1 MRSFVLASVVVVP
14 AVLGTGCS
22 QRLTPDEVR
31 SLLDEPKGTV
41 SSAVMPAITR
51 DLFMTDRATR
61 AEGLANLVK
70 SDHSGGGDDGGGDGQ
85 EGVGEAIGDTFCVG
99 GLVTSVASFDD
110 CKSDGDC
117 KAELTLDSC
126 LLRVGDPGVDE
137 AANGKIV
144 FKIDN
149 TIDKHV
155 ADTSLSLEFQGW
167 ESSRDDD
174 TLDALDGEIALD
186 SLIDDAN
193 DHAEVVFAAD
203 LDARV
208 RNKDRGFLDDGYV
221 EQTHL
226 QAGLRFTADSTDT
239 SASGAIEVLASVD
252 EDGSRE
258 DSVVIRLTGEGHQ
271 IDAEN
276 ATAGAAL
283 EVVGENGTFSC
294 TWSAT
299 SQEGSRDGVT
309 VASTGQCTDE
319 NGEVFD
325 FDGKAVSKH

>member
-1 MRSFVLASVVVVP
+1 
-14 AVLGTGCS
+14 
-22 QRLTPDEVR
+22 
-31 SLLDEPKGTV
+31 
-41 SSAVMPAITR
+41 
-51 DLFMTDRATR
+51 
-61 AEGLANLVK
+61 
-70 SDHSGGGDDGGGDGQ
+70 
-85 EGVGEAIGDTFCVG
+85 
-99 GLVTSVASFDD
+99 
-110 CKSDGDC
+110 
-117 KAELTLDSC
+117 
-126 LLRVGDPGVDE
+126 LRVGDPGVDE

-144 FKIDN
+144 FKVDN
-149 TIDKHV
+149 TVDKDV
-155 ADTSLSLEFQGW
+155 ADTSLSLEFHGW

-174 TLDALDGEIALD
+174 TLDSLEGVIALD
-186 SLIDDAN
+186 SLIDTAN
-193 DHAEVVFAAD
+193 DHAEVVFASD

-239 SASGAIEVLASVD
+239 SASGSVEVLAILD

-258 DSVVIRLTGEGHQ
+258 QSVVIRLTGEGHQ
-271 IDAEN
+271 VDAEN

-299 SQEGSRDGVT
+299 SQDGDRDGVT

-319 NGEVFD
+319 NGEVFE
-325 FDGKAVSKH
+325 FDGSSITRH

>member
-14 AVLGTGCS
+14 AVLGTGCN

-41 SSAVMPAITR
+41 SSAVMPSITR
-51 DLFMTDRATR
+51 DLFMTDRATK
-61 AEGLANLVK
+61 AEGLANILK
-70 SDHSGGGDDGGGDGQ
+70 SDHSGGGDGGGDGE
-85 EGVGEAIGDTFCVG
+85 EGAGEAIGDTFCVG
-99 GLVTSVASFDD
+99 GLVASAASFNE
-110 CKSDGDC
+110 CQDGNDC
-117 KAELTLDSC
+117 KAELTIDSC
-126 LLRVGDPGVDE
+126 LLRVGDPGADE

-144 FKIDN
+144 FKLDN
-149 TIDKHV
+149 SVDGDV
-155 ADTSLSLEFQGW
+155 VDTSLSLEFSGW

-174 TLDALDGEIALD
+174 TLDAIEGLIALD
-186 SLIDDAN
+186 SLIDGAN

-208 RNKDRGFLDDGYV
+208 RNKERGLFDDGYV

-239 SASGAIEVLASVD
+239 SAQGSIEVLAILD

-258 DSVVIRLTGEGHQ
+258 ESVVIRLTGEGHQ

-283 EVVGENGTFSC
+283 EVRGENGTFSC

-299 SQEGSRDGVT
+299 SQEGDRDGVT

-319 NGEVFD
+319 NGDVFE
-325 FDGKAVSKH
+325 FDGTAVSRH